1 MRGPPRW
8 GRHATGC
15 SKLQVNRHRVE
26 DMTMPRFAV
35 DAQKGV
41 LWMRRDCTG
50 LDSPGERRCGSARAP
65 HSGPLRRCSPEWP
78 GRRRSAVSPSDTVE
92 AASSPQALQW
102 TAKKSYWL
110 QYTLLQEPY
119 ARA

>member
-35 DAQKGV
+35 DAQR
-41 LWMRRDCTG
+41 LHRPRLTRRAWLRLGTG
-50 LDSPGERRCGSARAP
+50 TALGAAAALLPRAAWPASGGDTLFRELDATIEAARARY
-65 HSGPLRRCSPEWP
+65 HIP
-78 GRRRSAVSPSDTVE
+78 GAAVGVFHNGRE
-92 AASSPQALQW
+92 
-102 TAKKSYWL
+102 Y
-110 QYTLLQEPY
+110 
-119 ARA
+119 